1 MNHFHTNFGRIAQK
15 HNFLFSIKCR
25 QKTTTVIKYLEVYFL
40 CGDTIYI
47 PGTLLPSSRHKSRHA
62 STSLNSHCVAS
73 SSCSSSVF
81 SVKVSTFFSRSSILF
96 KIFCMVSLGM
106 LTVSLQQTEDSWM
119 YCKNVNFLTWHVMFF
134 QGDCS
139 TLQYFINLLLS
150 SCSYD
155 CTMYCRLSSGLLW
168 IDRLCRCLLLNTDL
182 SRWLWGSYL
191 GTTLLLNNS
200 ICGIHL
206 WCERRWQQMSTSS
219 STLELSSAIKF
230 NSLQHCFAVVCSV
243 GTQYNYCNAGHHKY
257 NPLAKFLWQW
267 CHCNICERYIL

>member
-1 MNHFHTNFGRIAQK
+1 MSPKKWQLSINIWKFTFYVGTPFIYLVHCYHHHATSHDK
-15 HNFLFSIKCR
+15 HQHPWI
-25 QKTTTVIKYLEVYFL
+25 VIVW
-40 CGDTIYI
+40 
-47 PGTLLPSSRHKSRHA
+47 PPLPVP
-62 STSLNSHCVAS
+62 LQ
-73 SSCSSSVF
+73 F
-81 SVKVSTFFSRSSILF
+81 SVSKCPLFFSRSSILS

-119 YCKNVNFLTWHVMFF
+119 YCKNVNFLTWHIMLLRC
-134 QGDCS
+134 DCS

-150 SCSYD
+150 SCSSD

-206 WCERRWQQMSTSS
+206 WCERCWQQMSTSS

-230 NSLQHCFAVVCSV
+230 NSLHYCFAVVCSV
-243 GTQYNYCNAGHHKY
+243 AHSTITVIQVITNTIHLQNFFGNGAIAIFVKDTFCRFIHNLLLHVNSKV
-257 NPLAKFLWQW
+257 
-267 CHCNICERYIL
+267 